1 MAEQIEP
8 MAEACT
14 YVYMLQ
20 VIYKG
25 TNTVVR
31 KDLGELVEFM
41 REIDQLFNGFIDIW
55 LCQLLDDN
63 SNVTMDVNYLAS
75 EFDKSIKQRF
85 VEQFESL
92 ARIPFI
98 NNSKLFKKFFEIDSA
113 TTPTNISADNSFDK
127 VLNQSEIPVTKGNP
141 FMAERRLTESV
152 PPKNTRMTL
161 KGEEPQP

>member
-1 MAEQIEP
+1 

-75 EFDKSIKQRF
+75 EFDKSIK
-85 VEQFESL
+85 
-92 ARIPFI
+92 
-98 NNSKLFKKFFEIDSA
+98 
-113 TTPTNISADNSFDK
+113 
-127 VLNQSEIPVTKGNP
+127 
-141 FMAERRLTESV
+141 
-152 PPKNTRMTL
+152 
-161 KGEEPQP
+161 

>member
-1 MAEQIEP
+1 

-25 TNTVVR
+25 TNSVVR

-75 EFDKSIKQRF
+75 EFDKSIK
-85 VEQFESL
+85 
-92 ARIPFI
+92 
-98 NNSKLFKKFFEIDSA
+98 
-113 TTPTNISADNSFDK
+113 
-127 VLNQSEIPVTKGNP
+127 
-141 FMAERRLTESV
+141 
-152 PPKNTRMTL
+152 
-161 KGEEPQP
+161 